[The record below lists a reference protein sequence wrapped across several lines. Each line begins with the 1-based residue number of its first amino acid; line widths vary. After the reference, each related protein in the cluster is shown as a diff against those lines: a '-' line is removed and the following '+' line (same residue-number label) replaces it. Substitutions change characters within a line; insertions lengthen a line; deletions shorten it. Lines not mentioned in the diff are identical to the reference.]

1 MRDREWIV
9 EGQVQGHLQHQ
20 VVQLVGVQEEVLQLE
35 GRSGRVEEMGLLP
48 DGILHQVWATGHLR
62 QVGEEGGG
70 DAGDEVGGGVEVAE
84 PGELLL
90 EHAGEGGG
98 DGRAPPAPGEPGEG
112 VPRQPEGGEGG
123 GEGGE
128 VVVVPLGAG
137 VRERWG

>member
-20 VVQLVGVQEEVLQLE
+20 VVQLVGVQEKLLQLE

-48 DGILHQVWATGHLR
+48 DGILHQVWATVHLW

-98 DGRAPPAPGEPGEG
+98 GEQGSPCTWGA
-112 VPRQPEGGEGG
+112 GG
-123 GEGGE
+123 GSSSPAGGRRGRGRGGRGRGR
-128 VVVVPLGAG
+128 PSGD
-137 VRERWG
+137 RC

>member
-1 MRDREWIV
+1 MAPGLD
-9 EGQVQGHLQHQ
+9 
-20 VVQLVGVQEEVLQLE
+20 GVYL
-35 GRSGRVEEMGLLP
+35 
-48 DGILHQVWATGHLR
+48 W

-98 DGRAPPAPGEPGEG
+98 EPGLPGAPGEPGEG
-112 VPRQPEGGEGG
+112 VPRQLEGGERG

-128 VVVVPLGAG
+128 VVVVPLGG
-137 VRERWG
+137 RC